1 MFVHVHYVSRFC
13 DILTLNVFKS
23 WDTKHFKSNCKKAT
37 KNNNLL
43 GGGGGKNKKKKIVA
57 EGGGGGESPESNKCA
72 YSQNG

>member
-43 GGGGGKNKKKKIVA
+43 GGGDHQKVINVRIAKMGKGVVV
-57 EGGGGGESPESNKCA
+57 ESSVEFGYP
-72 YSQNG
+72 G